1 MMPTETNTLMKMI
14 MNETYLTADLGFH
27 MPYVS
32 AYSGFRT
39 AIENPAANGS
49 AS

>member
-1 MMPTETNTLMKMI
+1 MMPTETNTLVKTI
-14 MNETYLTADLGFH
+14 MNETYLTADLAS
-27 MPYVS
+27 S